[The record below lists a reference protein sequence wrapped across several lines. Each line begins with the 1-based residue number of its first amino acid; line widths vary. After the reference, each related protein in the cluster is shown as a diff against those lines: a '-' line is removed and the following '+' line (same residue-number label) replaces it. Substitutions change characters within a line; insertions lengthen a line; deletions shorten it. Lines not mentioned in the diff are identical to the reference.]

1 MQCRAGSSQYT
12 RSVAAS
18 GALRHYVVGLVFLD
32 WGIAMSGE
40 NAAPNGGSLHEAINQ
55 DVSQLIQ
62 HLRCSTAP
70 EEALAE
76 ATHHI
81 QQAMDALRPW
91 LRQGEGWSTISIA
104 SDSSNMAWREDDLTS
119 VMPYSPV
126 SGKRNAIAP
135 PIRMWKVGSNEVRG
149 EVIFSPTYAG
159 PPDAVHGGIIA
170 AVFDEILAMANVIS
184 GNAGFTGT
192 LTIRYL
198 NKTPLNTPIEL
209 WGMSEKQDARK
220 QFSRGEM
227 RVNGKVT
234 ATAEGLFI
242 SPLKRA
248 PESFGMP

>member
-1 MQCRAGSSQYT
+1 
-12 RSVAAS
+12 
-18 GALRHYVVGLVFLD
+18 
-32 WGIAMSGE
+32 MSPE
-40 NAAPNGGSLHEAINQ
+40 EAAPDSGTLHEAINQ
-55 DVSQLIQ
+55 DVSQLIH
-62 HLRCSTAP
+62 HLRCSSAP
-70 EEALAE
+70 VEVLSE
-76 ATHHI
+76 ATRHI
-81 QQAMDALRPW
+81 NQAVDALKPW
-91 LRQGEGWSTISIA
+91 LQQGEGWSTISIA

-149 EVIFSPTYAG
+149 EVTFSPTYAG
-159 PPDAVHGGIIA
+159 PPDSVHGGIIA

-209 WGMSEKQDARK
+209 WGMNEQQDGRK
-220 QFSRGEM
+220 QLSRGEM

-242 SPLKRA
+242 CPAKPMR
-248 PESFGMP
+248 